1 MEPPIRLDVTGS
13 DIHAEAA
20 RLRAAGRA
28 TPVQLPDGVAAWAVT
43 DPALLERLIGDPRVS
58 KDPRR
63 HWPAFMNGE
72 IPQTWPLYLWVAV
85 RNMFTAYGED
95 HRRLRRLISTA
106 FTPRRVQAMRPRVER
121 ITRELLDQLADAS
134 PGTVSDLRE
143 TFTYPLPMRVIS
155 ELFGLPESARED
167 FRRLLAGIFRTTTD
181 AEEVLAIQR
190 DTHALLSDLVTAKRH
205 TPGDDMTTDLIA
217 ARDEGGTRL
226 TEQELID
233 TLLLMISAGH
243 ETTVNLIGN
252 AVVALLTHPDQ
263 LGLVRSGR
271 ATWEDV
277 IDETMRW
284 QAPLANLPLRYAVE
298 DISADGVQIRKGE
311 AILAGYAAAGRDPGR
326 YGATADRFDITRPTR
341 RDHLS
346 FGHGVHYCLGAPLAR
361 LESEVALATLF
372 DRFPGLA
379 LAVPPAELAPI
390 PSFLSNGYRT
400 LPVVTG

>member
-1 MEPPIRLDVTGS
+1 
-13 DIHAEAA
+13 
-20 RLRAAGRA
+20 
-28 TPVQLPDGVAAWAVT
+28 
-43 DPALLERLIGDPRVS
+43 
-58 KDPRR
+58 
-63 HWPAFMNGE
+63 
-72 IPQTWPLYLWVAV
+72 
-85 RNMFTAYGED
+85 
-95 HRRLRRLISTA
+95 
-106 FTPRRVQAMRPRVER
+106 
-121 ITRELLDQLADAS
+121 
-134 PGTVSDLRE
+134 
-143 TFTYPLPMRVIS
+143 
-155 ELFGLPESARED
+155 
-167 FRRLLAGIFRTTTD
+167 
-181 AEEVLAIQR
+181 
-190 DTHALLSDLVTAKRH
+190 
-205 TPGDDMTTDLIA
+205 
-217 ARDEGGTRL
+217 
-226 TEQELID
+226 
-233 TLLLMISAGH
+233 MISAGH
-243 ETTVNLIGN
+243 ETTVNLLGS

-379 LAVPPAELAPI
+379 PAVPPAELAPI